1 MPHRH
6 LAIARLLLAAALLLG
21 SASAQAQ
28 SLHGPFTPW
37 DLLTDTFTGNIAW
50 HARPLAWYERGWNV
64 SFRDLA
70 FDAGQPGHM
79 VGASARGDDAV
90 PELFEASGCDQA
102 QLHCRVRQLAW
113 TTDGRWHYSSLAHL
127 ATSADWQAPEACAAA
142 LELPLASCPVD
153 PIRVC
158 NGGEPRDNPSP
169 TPREDACLE
178 SHMSTCMCRDPYRFD
193 AADREHLRPIPLC
206 RFPAPTSVQI
216 DPRNGWVYATTES
229 GLLVSVDGGRSW
241 GRGPDSPVPA
251 LRPEATSAGTLPD
264 GREPGPYPLPPSPVQ
279 LWTQDGADLN
289 RTPWRIAAMGKL
301 TLVFEPSGA
310 PGANGRPQGTVA
322 ASMTVQWLTERG
334 EPRADV
340 FVARSEQRDGAG
352 PLVFRATGR

>member
-1 MPHRH
+1 MRRH
-6 LAIARLLLAAALLLG
+6 VGLFVLWTALCVALAPGSGRADPRGDAPVSWFDAWTPIAARLAAQPLAALVLARDPYSARHVVAIRSASSNGKAGEASECRSLPSAMACATRAIA
-21 SASAQAQ
+21 
-28 SLHGPFTPW
+28 W
-37 DLLTDTFTGNIAW
+37 TDT
-50 HARPLAWYERGWNV
+50 
-64 SFRDLA
+64 
-70 FDAGQPGHM
+70 AGSTNP
-79 VGASARGDDAV
+79 A
-90 PELFEASGCDQA
+90 EK
-102 QLHCRVRQLAW
+102 
-113 TTDGRWHYSSLAHL
+113 WHYSSLAHL
-127 ATSADWQAPEACAAA
+127 ATSADGQPTSCTRVADD
-142 LELPLASCPVD
+142 LPGAHCRVDLLRHAQGPKPRAS
-153 PIRVC
+153 
-158 NGGEPRDNPSP
+158 
-169 TPREDACLE
+169 TPREDACLDLAVQGA
-178 SHMSTCMCRDPYRFD
+178 CACQDNPRCRY
-193 AADREHLRPIPLC
+193 PI
-206 RFPAPTSVQI
+206 PTSVQI

-264 GREPGPYPLPPSPVQ
+264 GREPGRYPLPPSPVQ